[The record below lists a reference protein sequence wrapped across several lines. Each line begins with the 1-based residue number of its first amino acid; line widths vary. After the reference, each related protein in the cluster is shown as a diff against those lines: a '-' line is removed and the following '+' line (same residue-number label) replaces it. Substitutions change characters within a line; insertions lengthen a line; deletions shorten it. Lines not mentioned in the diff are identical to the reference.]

1 MARASS
7 RVLVVTILSLSR
19 RESDGI
25 RGGTALLVVPM
36 IPSLRDGMNWNQK
49 RYRMPTVE
57 CTLCV
62 FGIFRPPNVE
72 VLKSERRKGE
82 DVTMSSISPSN
93 AKRSRIHHATPP
105 PAPPPHRPRVPSH
118 SDSVAPP
125 PVRAFML

>member
-36 IPSLRDGMNWNQK
+36 IPSPRDGMNWNQK

-62 FGIFRPPNVE
+62 FGIFRPPNFE
-72 VLKSERRKGE
+72 VLKSERRKGD
-82 DVTMSSISPSN
+82 DVTMSSTSPSS
-93 AKRSRIHHATPP
+93 AKRSRSHHATPP
-105 PAPPPHRPRVPSH
+105 PPPPPPPPH
-118 SDSVAPP
+118 APP
-125 PVRAFML
+125 HRDTAPRP